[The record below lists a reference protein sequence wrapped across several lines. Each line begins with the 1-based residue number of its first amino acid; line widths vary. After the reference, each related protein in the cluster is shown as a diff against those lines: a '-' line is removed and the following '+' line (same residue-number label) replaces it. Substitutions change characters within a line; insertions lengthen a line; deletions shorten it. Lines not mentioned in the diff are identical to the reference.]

1 MDNQQLDTL
10 VRRVIK
16 QLKEVSEET
25 RQVILG
31 GGLDQRRYDTLAGYL
46 NGLEVA
52 ALELKE
58 VAKTFWK
65 EEIGE
70 ND

>member
-25 RQVILG
+25 RQAILG
-31 GGLDQRRYDTLAGYL
+31 GGLDQRRYDTLTGYL

-52 ALELKE
+52 ARELKE